1 MKAKVPWTHGSHNA
15 TPESLSVGVRLPHN
29 SSFDKWKYSFF
40 SRKNP
45 EVSNRIMVWQLLGLR
60 GPGLLFFCSISLKFA
75 SWAKRAAGALAIMS
89 AFHASGRKRA
99 KPLTSWA
106 APFQECSKNFCTT
119 PNLWSQGHSL
129 ATRKWGRKCQV
140 WVGCISFPDQRGVY
154 TK

>member
-1 MKAKVPWTHGSHNA
+1 MKAKVPRTHGSHNA

-29 SSFDKWKYSFF
+29 SSFDKWKYSFL

-45 EVSNRIMVWQLLGLR
+45 EVSNPIMVWQLLGLR

-99 KPLTSWA
+99 KGARLRAGQLPLRNVLRISARHQT
-106 APFQECSKNFCTT
+106 C
-119 PNLWSQGHSL
+119 GHK
-129 ATRKWGRKCQV
+129 ATA
-140 WVGCISFPDQRGVY
+140 
-154 TK
+154 